1 MQIYDVNYSKSVV
14 DKIGD
19 LFDYIAAIN
28 TEASANRYIDD
39 LIDEIDTLSY
49 RADTI
54 PQLIYTTAHAR
65 NISTKRLLVKK
76 GIISVFFHITH
87 NCVFVDDIIPSK
99 LVYQVIG
106 FTP

>member
-14 DKIGD
+14 DKIRD
-19 LFDYIAAIN
+19 LFNYISSIN
-28 TEASANRYIDD
+28 TEVSANRYIDD

-65 NISTKRLLVKK
+65 NISSQRLLVKK
-76 GIISVFFHITH
+76 GKISVFFHITH